1 MRTIIFDKDTYRGE
15 IRTSDLI
22 CPAYGNNYLDI
33 AFVQESQ
40 EIPDKVTIGVEG
52 TTLSFTLPVRYSRL
66 ATEQLDGVFFN
77 LEWLKYYAPL
87 ASTKGIS
94 IDVYAD
100 STIVA
105 TIPYMLTAG
114 HEEIDVGKKYFITNS
129 DKKYFCDDV
138 AILCPTQRTEHWA
151 QCEVLIKKTPDKIEV
166 ESGIN
171 GDMFR
176 TPTDVIFSIGLK
188 TISTEIYLNIY
199 IDVMNEETQSDIY
212 NIARYDVKPTTCYDM
227 ELRITNRHGL
237 RGVIG
242 GKIVDA
248 SEGGDDVKSNF
259 NKVTPYAGIYEWS
272 KKGATIK
279 KEVGFNFEGDEGLL
293 GLLRDGCVYGRVEW
307 YDERTEQW
315 LPCRIEEKSIG
326 NNAWDEQIVTIVLQE
341 L

>member
-1 MRTIIFDKDTYRGE
+1 MRTIQFSKNTYRGE

-22 CPAYGNNYLDI
+22 CPAFGNNYLDI
-33 AFVQESQ
+33 AFVQKSQ
-40 EIPDKVTIGVEG
+40 EIPDKVTIEVEG
-52 TTLSFTLPVRYSRL
+52 TTLSFTLPVRYSQL
-66 ATEQLDGVFFN
+66 ATEQLDGAFFN
-77 LEWLKYYAPL
+77 LEWLKYYAPTSGIK
-87 ASTKGIS
+87 STELS
-94 IDVYAD
+94 VYAD
-100 STIVA
+100 DVLVA
-105 TIPYMLTAG
+105 SVEYKLTAG
-114 HEEIDVGKKYFITNS
+114 RG
-129 DKKYFCDDV
+129 
-138 AILCPTQRTEHWA
+138 
-151 QCEVLIKKTPDKIEV
+151 EV
-166 ESGIN
+166 ELPVHTFEINGVTYNEGDFFRICPAERTKHWSNVEMLAVHDLDNYLLVYVGNGHPETEYNNNGIVSVGYFASGGFEDGFNVILVDQIEGIN
-171 GDMFR
+171 GIAFR
-176 TPTDVIFSIGLK
+176 MPIK
-188 TISTEIYLNIY
+188 ENYCA
-199 IDVMNEETQSDIY
+199 DI
-212 NIARYDVKPTTCYDM
+212 

-248 SEGGDDVKSNF
+248 SEGDDDVKSNF